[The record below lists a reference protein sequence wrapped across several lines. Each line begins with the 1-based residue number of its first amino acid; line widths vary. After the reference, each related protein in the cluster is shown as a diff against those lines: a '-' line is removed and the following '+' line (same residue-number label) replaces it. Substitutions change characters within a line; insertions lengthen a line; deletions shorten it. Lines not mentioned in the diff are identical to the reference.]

1 MKTTTSITITPT
13 LRQISWS
20 DRRVVLAVLLVIVSI
35 VMSLLSPYF
44 LRVDNLLSM
53 TQFGAVVGL
62 LALGQAMVILG
73 GEGGIDLSVGSTMS
87 LSGVVMGLV
96 AQGTGVSPWI
106 AALFALLS
114 GLALGALNGFL
125 VTVIRIPALIS
136 TLGTLFL
143 YSSLA
148 MVLTGGGQTGG
159 MDRDG
164 FRFLGNSTV
173 LGVPTQVI
181 LVLIPCYLIV
191 GAVFAY
197 TRYGR
202 RIYQV
207 GNNDLAAALV
217 GINVVR
223 LRFSLYCW
231 SGVLAAVAAVV
242 SNSWLLT
249 ARPAAGLNLE
259 LQAVTIAVLG
269 GIHIFGG
276 RGSLGGVALAV
287 LLVVVLNS
295 GLQLAGL
302 SQTIQAGVLG
312 ALLVISAL
320 LSGFTGFRP
329 KRASSRGPSNN
340 AK

>member
-1 MKTTTSITITPT
+1 MTTSIP
-13 LRQISWS
+13 LRTRLQVAAFS
-20 DRRVVLAVLLVIVSI
+20 DRRVVLAALLLLLAGV

-44 LRVDNLLSM
+44 LQLDNLLSM

-62 LALGQAMVILG
+62 LALGQSMVILG
-73 GEGGIDLSVGSTMS
+73 GDGGIDLSVGSTMS

-96 AQGTGVSPWI
+96 AQDLGVTPWL
-106 AALFALLS
+106 AAVVALVA
-114 GLALGALNGFL
+114 GLLLGLLNGFL
-125 VTVIRIPALIS
+125 VTVVRIPALIA

-143 YSSLA
+143 YSSVAL
-148 MVLTGGGQTGG
+148 VLTGGGQTGG

-164 FRFLGNSTV
+164 FRNLGNSTIA
-173 LGVPTQVI
+173 GIPTQV
-181 LVLIPCYLIV
+181 LVVLIPAYLIV
-191 GAVFAY
+191 GALLAW

-202 RIYQV
+202 TIYQA
-207 GNNDLAAALV
+207 GNNEKSAALV
-217 GINVVR
+217 GINVTGLR
-223 LRFSLYCW
+223 LSLYCW
-231 SGVLAAVAAVV
+231 SGVLAALAAVV

-249 ARPAAGLNLE
+249 ARPSAGLNLE

-287 LLVVVLNS
+287 LLVIVVNS
-295 GLQLAGL
+295 GLQLAGF

-320 LSGFTGFRP
+320 LPGLGNLRLIG
-329 KRASSRGPSNN
+329 RLRRRGD
-340 AK
+340 AAGGL

>member
-1 MKTTTSITITPT
+1 MTTSAT
-13 LRQISWS
+13 LTSKLQKVSWS
-20 DRRVVLAVLLVIVSI
+20 DRRVVLALLLVIVGA
-35 VMSLLSPYF
+35 VMSLMSPYF
-44 LRVDNLLSM
+44 LRIDNLLSM

-73 GEGGIDLSVGSTMS
+73 GAGGIDLSVGSTMS
-87 LSGVVMGLV
+87 LSGVLMGLV
-96 AQGTGVSPWI
+96 AQNTGVSPWI
-106 AALFALLS
+106 AALVALAA
-114 GLALGALNGFL
+114 GLVLGVVNGFL
-125 VTVIRIPALIS
+125 VTVIRIPALIA

-143 YSSLA
+143 YSSVAL
-148 MVLTGGGQTGG
+148 VLTGGGQTGG

-173 LGVPTQVI
+173 LGIPTQVL
-181 LVLIPCYLIV
+181 LVVVPCYLIV
-191 GAVFAY
+191 GAIFAW

-207 GNNDLAAALV
+207 GNNELAAALV
-217 GINVVR
+217 GTNVTL

-231 SGVLAAVAAVV
+231 SGVLAAIAAIV

-249 ARPAAGLNLE
+249 ARPSAGLNLE

-276 RGSLGGVALAV
+276 RGNLGGVALAV

-295 GLQLAGL
+295 GLQLAGF
-302 SQTIQAGVLG
+302 SQTVQAGVLG

-320 LSGFTGFRP
+320 LSGVTGFRP
-329 KRASSRGPSNN
+329 WRKGARARPGH
-340 AK
+340 AE

>member
-1 MKTTTSITITPT
+1 
-13 LRQISWS
+13 
-20 DRRVVLAVLLVIVSI
+20 
-35 VMSLLSPYF
+35 
-44 LRVDNLLSM
+44 M

>member
-1 MKTTTSITITPT
+1 MTITTT
-13 LRQISWS
+13 ISTKMRRVTWS
-20 DRRVVLAVLLVIVSI
+20 DRRVVLALLIVVVGI
-35 VMSLLSPYF
+35 AMSLLSPYF
-44 LRVDNLLSM
+44 LRLDNLLSM

-73 GEGGIDLSVGSTMS
+73 GAGGIDLSVGSTMS

-96 AQGTGVSPWI
+96 AQNFGLSPWLAAII
-106 AALFALLS
+106 ALAV
-114 GLALGALNGFL
+114 GLCLGLLNGFL
-125 VTVIRIPALIS
+125 ITVIGMPALIA

-148 MVLTGGGQTGG
+148 LVLTGGGQTGG

-164 FRFLGNSTV
+164 FRFLGNSTI

-181 LVLIPCYLIV
+181 LVLVPAYIIV
-191 GAVFAY
+191 GAIFAF

-207 GNNDLAAALV
+207 GNNERAASLV
-217 GINVVR
+217 GTNVTKLR
-223 LRFSLYCW
+223 LSLYCW
-231 SGVLAAVAAVV
+231 CGVLAAVAAIV

-249 ARPAAGLNLE
+249 ARPSAGLNLE

-276 RGSLGGVALAV
+276 RGSLGGVALAL

-295 GLQLAGL
+295 GLQLAGF

-320 LSGFTGFRP
+320 LSGLTGFRLTRKAARSGAP
-329 KRASSRGPSNN
+329 
-340 AK
+340 